1 MRGFGWSCVA
11 LYCLVQLGI
20 VSPDWLKGQWNNL
33 TDRQNPASASPGEVD
48 RDIGNDSR
56 VKKPQESNFYD

>member
-1 MRGFGWSCVA
+1 MRGFGWSCIA

-33 TDRQNPASASPGEVD
+33 THRQATAQATQGEVD
-48 RDIGNDSR
+48 KDVGNDSR
-56 VKKPQESNFYD
+56 PKKQDGKIYD

>member
-33 TDRQNPASASPGEVD
+33 THRQTPTQATQGEMD
-48 RDIGNDSR
+48 RDIGDDSR
-56 VKKPQESNFYD
+56 SIKKEDGNLYD

>member
-20 VSPDWLKGQWNNL
+20 VSPDWLKGQWKNL
-33 TDRQNPASASPGEVD
+33 TYRQNPASSTPGEVD
-48 RDIGNDSR
+48 RAIGNDDRSLER
-56 VKKPQESNFYD
+56 SEGNLYD

>member
-20 VSPDWLKGQWNNL
+20 VSPDWLKGQWKNL
-33 TDRQNPASASPGEVD
+33 TARPNPASSTPGEVD
-48 RDIGNDSR
+48 RAIGNDGRSLE
-56 VKKPQESNFYD
+56 QSDGNLYD

>member
-20 VSPDWLKGQWNNL
+20 VSPDWLKGQWKNL
-33 TDRQNPASASPGEVD
+33 TSRPNPASAIPGEVD
-48 RDIGNDSR
+48 RDIGNDGRSLER
-56 VKKPQESNFYD
+56 SETNLYD